1 MKIIRL
7 HTNVYYNSS
16 SPVSFQPVLSTSF
29 WNCLYHYHFLH
40 PGRAHIMSY
49 ALCPSM
55 PHAVYAFSIIRA
67 VLISSFRLPLRFT
80 NALRHI
86 VLVVN
91 LNDTFMS

>member
-1 MKIIRL
+1 
-7 HTNVYYNSS
+7 
-16 SPVSFQPVLSTSF
+16 
-29 WNCLYHYHFLH
+29 
-40 PGRAHIMSY
+40 MSY
-49 ALCPSM
+49 ALCLSM